1 MGRFAPK
8 ENWTCLVYMS
18 TAGLK
23 EKGVLQPCHTDEN
36 AAGGRERESNSGNMS
51 EFISLCLQEVA
62 MLSSGYF
69 WPMRAHTY
77 AHDQSLHPQTQ
88 FLW

>member
-1 MGRFAPK
+1 MLNLYEHCRSKG
-8 ENWTCLVYMS
+8 E
-18 TAGLK
+18 
-23 EKGVLQPCHTDEN
+23 GVLQPCHTEQHEN
-36 AAGGRERESNSGNMS
+36 AAGEEKKESNSGNMS

-77 AHDQSLHPQTQ
+77 AHDQSKHPRTQ
-88 FLW
+88 FL